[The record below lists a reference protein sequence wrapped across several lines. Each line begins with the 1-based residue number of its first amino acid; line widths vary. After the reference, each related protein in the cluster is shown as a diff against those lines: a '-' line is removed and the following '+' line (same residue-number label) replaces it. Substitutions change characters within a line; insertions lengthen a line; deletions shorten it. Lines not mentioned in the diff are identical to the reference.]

1 MDERYSLKGLRTLRK
16 LTHAVANALKAELKE
31 HLGTVSLLLRP
42 RTVLGDFIDSS
53 VKGEVKGSEV
63 AFRELRLKYE
73 GVAGARPYGLPKELN
88 PPVEIVSSTPE
99 LTPLEYPYI
108 AKAGGESKT
117 ITVAQPLKWIL
128 SYSGLAPIRLRD
140 LLSAR
145 IPDASQVKE
154 LLVHTLVLD
163 TVITKQPGL
172 VSVFEAL
179 RFPFAAEKLPGL
191 GELPVTCI
199 TSSVTTVRPP
209 DEVIIESTEISGL
222 DAFEEVINLDA
233 IEGMK
238 DPFRER
244 LLEVIR
250 SHAPDLLK

>member
-1 MDERYSLKGLRTLRK
+1 MDKRYSLQGLRTLRK
-16 LTHAVANALKAELKE
+16 LTHAIADALRSELQG

-53 VKGEVKGSEV
+53 MKGEVKGSDV
-63 AFRELRLKYE
+63 AFRELRSKYE

-88 PPVEIVSSTPE
+88 PPIEIISSGPE
-99 LTPLEYPYI
+99 LTPLEYPYV
-108 AKAGGESKT
+108 AKAGGDSKT
-117 ITVAQPLKWIL
+117 ITVTQPLKWIL
-128 SYSGLAPIRLRD
+128 SYSGLAPIRIRE
-140 LLSAR
+140 LLSAK
-145 IPDASQVKE
+145 IPDASQIKE
-154 LLVHTLVLD
+154 LLIHTLVLD
-163 TVITKQPGL
+163 TVVSRQPGL

-179 RFPFAAEKLPGL
+179 RFPFGVEKLPGL

-199 TSSVTTVRPP
+199 TSSVSTVRPP

-222 DAFEEVINLDA
+222 NVFEEVVNVDGIQ
-233 IEGMK
+233 EMK

-250 SHAPDLLK
+250 THGPDLLK

>member
-1 MDERYSLKGLRTLRK
+1 MDERYSLQRLRTLRK
-16 LTHAVANALKAELKE
+16 LTHAVASALKSELQE

-53 VKGEVKGSEV
+53 VKGDVKGSDV
-63 AFRELRLKYE
+63 AFRDLRSKYE

-88 PPVEIVSSTPE
+88 SPIEIVSSGPE
-99 LTPLEYPYI
+99 LTPLEYPYV

-117 ITVAQPLKWIL
+117 ITVAQPMKWIL
-128 SYSGLAPIRLRD
+128 SYAGLAPTRLRD
-140 LLSAR
+140 LLSAK

-154 LLVHTLVLD
+154 ILIHTLVLD
-163 TVITKQPGL
+163 TVIARQPGL
-172 VSVFEAL
+172 VAVFEAL
-179 RFPFAAEKLPGL
+179 RFPFEAEKLPGL
-191 GELPVTCI
+191 GQLPVTCI
-199 TSSVTTVRPP
+199 TSLVSTVRPP

-222 DAFEEVINLDA
+222 DAFEEVVNVEA
-233 IEGMK
+233 IEEMK

-250 SHAPDLLK
+250 TNTPDLLK

>member
-1 MDERYSLKGLRTLRK
+1 MNERYSLQRLRTLRK
-16 LTHAVANALKAELKE
+16 LTHAVAGALRSELKE

-53 VKGEVKGSEV
+53 VKGEVKGSDV
-63 AFRELRLKYE
+63 AFRDLRSKYE

-88 PPVEIVSSTPE
+88 PPIEIVSSSPE
-99 LTPLEYPYI
+99 LTPLEYPYV

-128 SYSGLAPIRLRD
+128 SYSGLAPIRLRE
-140 LLSAR
+140 LLTAK
-145 IPDASQVKE
+145 IPDANQVKE

-163 TVITKQPGL
+163 TVIAKQPGL
-172 VSVFEAL
+172 VAVFEAL
-179 RFPFAAEKLPGL
+179 RFPFEVAKLPGL
-191 GELPVTCI
+191 GELPVTCVS
-199 TSSVTTVRPP
+199 SSVTTARPP

-222 DAFEEVINLDA
+222 NAFEEVVNVEA
-233 IEGMK
+233 IREMK

-244 LLEVIR
+244 LLGVIR
-250 SHAPDLLK
+250 ENTPDLLK

>member
-1 MDERYSLKGLRTLRK
+1 MDERYSLQELRTLRK
-16 LTHAVANALKAELKE
+16 LTHAVANALRSELKE
-31 HLGTVSLLLRP
+31 HLGTVALLLRP
-42 RTVLGDFIDSS
+42 RTVLGDYVDSS
-53 VKGEVKGSEV
+53 VKGEVKGSDI
-63 AFRELRLKYE
+63 AFRDLRARYE
-73 GVAGARPYGLPKELN
+73 AVAGGRPYGLPKELN
-88 PPVEIVSSTPE
+88 PPLEIVSTTPE
-99 LTPLEYPYI
+99 LTPLEYPYF
-108 AKAGGESKT
+108 AKAGDESKT

-128 SYSGLAPIRLRD
+128 SYAGLVPIRLRD
-140 LLSAR
+140 LLSAK

-179 RFPFAAEKLPGL
+179 RFPFEVEKLPGL

-222 DAFEEVINLDA
+222 NAFEEVVNVDDIR
-233 IEGMK
+233 EMK
-238 DPFRER
+238 DPFRES
-244 LLEVIR
+244 LFEVIR
-250 SHAPDLLK
+250 KNAPDLLK